1 MRATAE
7 PGRAFS
13 ATKCV
18 VDAWDAIGGEG
29 PSVRELLAAAASAIS
44 QERSTAPK
52 ACRLGD
58 GPPAPIPDPE
68 KILCIGLNY
77 RSHAEETKQTIPDVP
92 TVFAKFRNALA
103 APGATV
109 ELPKA
114 SEKVDYEAEVC
125 IVIGKRLK
133 EVDAETA
140 LAGVAGYT
148 LMNDLSAR
156 DLQLATTQW
165 ISGKSFDGAGPCG
178 PALVTADEAGA
189 HDEIE
194 FSLTLNGEEMQRSST
209 VGPDLQGAR
218 ACLAHL
224 EADDARAR
232 RSDLDRHAVGRR
244 DRASAERLAQAR
256 RRDRDQLAAAG
267 PSSDED
273 RVAASPSCGLGRQ
286 VGGRIAEQAR
296 VQDQVVRRLRGQRH

>member
-1 MRATAE
+1 MRLVTYE
-7 PGRAFS
+7 SDRGPRAGVLRGD
-13 ATKCV
+13 AV
-18 VDAWDAIGGEG
+18 VDAWDALGGG
-29 PSVRELLAAAASAIS
+29 GASVRELLDAGRLDDLSGAA
-44 QERSTAPK
+44 
-52 ACRLGD
+52 GD
-58 GPPAPIPDPE
+58 AEGTPLADGALLPPIPDPE

-103 APGATV
+103 APDATV

-114 SEKVDYEAEVC
+114 SKKVDYEAEVC
-125 IVIGKRLK
+125 IVVGTRLK

-178 PALVTADEAGA
+178 PALVTAQEAGA

-209 VGPDLQGAR
+209 
-218 ACLAHL
+218 
-224 EADDARAR
+224 
-232 RSDLDRHAVGRR
+232 SDLIFKVPELVSHISNLMTLEPGDLISTGTPSGVGI
-244 DRASAERLAQAR
+244 AR
-256 RRDRDQLAAAG
+256 Q
-267 PSSDED
+267 PSVWLKPGDEIEIS
-273 RVAASPSCGLGRQ
+273 SPQLGRL
-286 VGGRIAEQAR
+286 RTKIA
-296 VQDQVVRRLRGQRH
+296 